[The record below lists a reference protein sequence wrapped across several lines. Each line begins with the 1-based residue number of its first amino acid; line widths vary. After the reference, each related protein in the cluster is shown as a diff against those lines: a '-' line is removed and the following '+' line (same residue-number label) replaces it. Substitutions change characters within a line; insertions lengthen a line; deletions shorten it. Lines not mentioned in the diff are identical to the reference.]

1 MSIKN
6 TIAEILYNKLKI
18 KFKVAEPESLV
29 DIGFY
34 LIDYLYVVQ
43 QSVYYKLEDL
53 TDFVEFWERFALS
66 DNRPDYLDW
75 ASLSLTRYNNT
86 PVDKY
91 NRDLIK
97 VIKGLMLVGL
107 VDDQPANKESS
118 DNLEAQRPKDI
129 IYPEEEILI
138 ELNNR
143 VNKAK
148 TDPKMW
154 EI

>member
-1 MSIKN
+1 
-6 TIAEILYNKLKI
+6 
-18 KFKVAEPESLV
+18 
-29 DIGFY
+29 
-34 LIDYLYVVQ
+34 
-43 QSVYYKLEDL
+43 
-53 TDFVEFWERFALS
+53 
-66 DNRPDYLDW
+66 
-75 ASLSLTRYNNT
+75 
-86 PVDKY
+86 
-91 NRDLIK
+91 
-97 VIKGLMLVGL
+97 MLVGL